1 MEKIAKFSRTSLHI
15 INRKRCCCGESWHV
29 KSHINKVKEVS
40 NKNQN
45 NMSPR
50 DFAKKLTEFPVAY
63 KTNERILNVNG
74 KPLFMSDQKVG
85 I

>member
-1 MEKIAKFSRTSLHI
+1 
-15 INRKRCCCGESWHV
+15 
-29 KSHINKVKEVS
+29 
-40 NKNQN
+40 
-45 NMSPR
+45 MSPR

-85 I
+85 IVRNA